1 MDRYKAGIFVS
12 WTSILLNI
20 GLFIIKFWAG
30 ILFHSVALIADAW
43 HTLTDSISSV
53 AVLIG
58 IKISAKPADDE
69 HPFGH
74 GRAELMSTI
83 FVGILLALVG
93 ANFTYE
99 SILKLRMHES
109 VNYGSFAIIVT
120 VISIVVKELMA
131 QYSIHFGKK
140 INAKSLIADGWHH
153 RSDAFSSVII
163 LGGIFIGKY
172 FWWVDG
178 VLGLLV
184 SFLIFYTTYKI
195 LKESLSIFLG
205 EKIDDELKESIQEIG
220 YQFFNKDLDPHHF
233 LLHQYGNHSELTFH
247 ISLPGN
253 MSLTEAHLIATK
265 YETAIKD
272 VHNIGVTIHI
282 DSLDEYNNVKIG

>member
-1 MDRYKAGIFVS
+1 MEKYKLGVIVS

-20 GLFIIKFWAG
+20 VLFVIKFWAG

-58 IKISAKPADDE
+58 IKISSKPADE
-69 HPFGH
+69 THPFGH

-99 SILKLRMHES
+99 SVLKLRMHES
-109 VNYGSFAIIVT
+109 VEYGSFAVIVT
-120 VISIVVKELMA
+120 IISIVVKEIMA
-131 QYSIHFGKK
+131 QYSIFYGKEIK
-140 INAKSLIADGWHH
+140 AKSLIADGWHH

-163 LGGIFIGKY
+163 LGGIFLGKY

-184 SFLIFYTTYKI
+184 SLLIFYTTYKI

-205 EKIDDELKESIQEIG
+205 EKIEEDLKVSIQQIG
-220 YQFFNKDLDPHHF
+220 IQNFNSDLDPHHF
-233 LLHQYGNHSELTFH
+233 LIHQYGNHAELTFH

-253 MSLTEAHLIATK
+253 MSLTDAHYIATK
-265 YETAIKD
+265 YENAIKD

-282 DSLDEYNNVKIG
+282 DSLDEYNNVRIK

>member
-1 MDRYKAGIFVS
+1 MEKYKLGIFIS
-12 WTSILLNI
+12 WASIILNI
-20 GLFIIKFWAG
+20 ALFIIKFWAG

-58 IKISAKPADDE
+58 IKISSKPADE
-69 HPFGH
+69 THPFGH

-99 SILKLRMHES
+99 SVLKLRMHES
-109 VNYGSFAIIVT
+109 VEYGNFAIIVT
-120 VISIVVKELMA
+120 IISIVVKEVMA
-131 QYSIHFGKK
+131 QYSIFYGKK

-153 RSDAFSSVII
+153 RSDAFSSIII
-163 LGGIFIGKY
+163 LGGIFVGKY

-184 SFLIFYTTYKI
+184 SLLIFYTTYKI

-205 EKIDDELKESIQEIG
+205 EKIDDDLKESIQKIG
-220 YQFFNKDLDPHHF
+220 IHNFNSDLDPHHF
-233 LLHQYGNHSELTFH
+233 LIHQYGNHSELTFH

-253 MSLTEAHLIATK
+253 MSLTEAHQIATK
-265 YETAIKD
+265 YENAIMEI
-272 VHNIGVTIHI
+272 HSIGVTIHI
-282 DSLDEYNNVKIG
+282 DSLDEYNNVRIK

>member
-1 MDRYKAGIFVS
+1 MKNYKTGIIVS
-12 WTSILLNI
+12 WSSIILNI
-20 GLFIIKFWAG
+20 ALFIIKFWAG
-30 ILFHSVALIADAW
+30 ILFHSVALVADAW
-43 HTLTDSISSV
+43 HTLTDSISSI

-58 IKISAKPADDE
+58 IKISSKPADEE

-99 SILKLRMHES
+99 SVLKLRMHEE
-109 VNYGSFAIIVT
+109 VTYGNFAIVVT
-120 VISIVVKELMA
+120 VISIIVKEIMA
-131 QYSIHFGKK
+131 QYSVYYGKK
-140 INAKSLIADGWHH
+140 IKAKSLIADGWHH

-205 EKIDDELKESIQEIG
+205 EKIDEDLQISIQKIG
-220 YQFFNKDLDPHHF
+220 IDHFSKDLDPHHF
-233 LLHQYGNHSELTFH
+233 LIHQYGNHSELTFH
-247 ISLPGN
+247 ITLPGT
-253 MSLTEAHLIATK
+253 MSLTEAHEIATT
-265 YETAIKD
+265 YEDAIKKI
-272 VHNIGVTIHI
+272 HEIGVTIHI
-282 DSLDEYNNVKIG
+282 DSIDEYNNVRIR